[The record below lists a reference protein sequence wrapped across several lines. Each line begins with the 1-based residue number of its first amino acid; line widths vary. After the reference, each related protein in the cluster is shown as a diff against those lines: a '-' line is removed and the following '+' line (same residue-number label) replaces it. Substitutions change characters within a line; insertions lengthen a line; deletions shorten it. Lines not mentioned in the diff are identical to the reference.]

1 MKEQRSEE
9 VPEPEVEE
17 NKEET
22 SENMQVDEI
31 PSEESQEIE
40 VPSEVD
46 AFPDEVDSLEPEH
59 TENFISEENQTIET
73 LETEETDEPV
83 NVQNL
88 QDDSLVEP
96 SFAMEETPVNDDVV
110 IDEKDLISWEEA
122 SHDLQEVRV

>member
-1 MKEQRSEE
+1 M
-9 VPEPEVEE
+9 
-17 NKEET
+17 
-22 SENMQVDEI
+22 
-31 PSEESQEIE
+31 
-40 VPSEVD
+40 
-46 AFPDEVDSLEPEH
+46 FPDEVDSLEPEH

-83 NVQNL
+83 DVQNL
-88 QDDSLVEP
+88 QDDSLVET

>member
-46 AFPDEVDSLEPEH
+46 VFPDEVDSLEPEH

-83 NVQNL
+83 DVQNL
-88 QDDSLVEP
+88 QDDSLVET
-96 SFAMEETPVNDDVV
+96 SFAMEERPVNDDVV